1 MCLQSIT
8 FRVMMMMT
16 LSFTLFV
23 FHISYNKA
31 EDLICSPNVLAYL
44 LLNVNAKCAVDVEN
58 PMSAICRRKIM
69 PREFKQKKPWK
80 TKNIIISTIV
90 R

>member
-1 MCLQSIT
+1 MCLPSII

-16 LSFTLFV
+16 LRSTLFI

-44 LLNVNAKCAVDVEN
+44 LLNVNAKCAVDVES

-69 PREFKQKKPWK
+69 PGDLKQKKAWK
-80 TKNIIISTIV
+80 TEKY
-90 R
+90 